1 MLTVNSLRR
10 PEPTPDDSDEERPRR
25 RWTIVAAAVLGLILL
40 AGIVLAVLPPAGRK
54 ETSPQP
60 APSASPTSPETAA
73 EGSASVCGLPPG
85 DQSVP
90 SLAPVSTDWQLVGTI
105 ATPTAPRTFGPGE
118 VDGGVRSC
126 FARSPLGTLYAATN
140 FVASTSDP
148 GIRVDAVRELT
159 ADGEGRDR
167 ALDLIEDADPGS
179 GDSGAQ
185 IAGFTFLNWDQSYS
199 TVDIALNYEG
209 TAVHVPIPL
218 RWEDGDWKVVL
229 PADGDLFG
237 NLAPLPNLTGYVP
250 WSGA

>member
-1 MLTVNSLRR
+1 MLTVKSLRR
-10 PEPTPDDSDEERPRR
+10 PEPTPDDSEEESPRR

-40 AGIVLAVLPPAGRK
+40 AGIVLAVLPPVRDEKDGP
-54 ETSPQP
+54 SP
-60 APSASPTSPETAA
+60 APTPTPAATKTAD
-73 EGSASVCGLPPG
+73 GSSSVCGLPPG

-90 SLAPVSTDWQLVGTI
+90 ALAPVSTDWELVGTI
-105 ATPTAPRTFGPGE
+105 ATPTAPKTIGPGE
-118 VDGGVRSC
+118 VDQGVRSC

-140 FVASTSDP
+140 FLASTSDP
-148 GIRVDAVRELT
+148 RIRVDAVRELT

-185 IAGFTFLNWDQSYS
+185 IAGFTFLNWDRSYS

-209 TAVHVPIPL
+209 TAVHLPVPM

-229 PADGDLFG
+229 PPDGDFYG